1 MAGLN
6 RPATLIAGAEGLCL
20 SVATGV
26 GLGHNTATG
35 MNPLYSEAHYASAD
49 GDESNPLDGTVG
61 DSAAVDHFSEA
72 AARSLTSPDF
82 SDRPIVEP

>member
-6 RPATLIAGAEGLCL
+6 RPAILIAGAAGLCL

-26 GLGHNTATG
+26 GLGHYTATG
-35 MNPLYSEAHYASAD
+35 MNPLYSEAHYASAY

-82 SDRPIVEP
+82 SDRPNDES

>member
-6 RPATLIAGAEGLCL
+6 RPAMIIAGIAGLCV
-20 SVATGV
+20 SAVAGV
-26 GLGHNTATG
+26 GLGQYTATG
-35 MNPLYSEAHYASAD
+35 MNPLYAEDHYASAYTD
-49 GDESNPLDGTVG
+49 QASALDGSVG

-82 SDRPIVEP
+82 SDRPDDES

>member
-1 MAGLN
+1 MAGPN
-6 RPATLIAGAEGLCL
+6 RPAILIAGAAGLCL

-26 GLGHNTATG
+26 GLGHYTATG
-35 MNPLYSEAHYASAD
+35 MNPLYSEDHYAAAY
-49 GDESNPLDGTVG
+49 GDESHALDGTVG

-82 SDRPIVEP
+82 SDGSNDES